1 MADGEDRIISI
12 LEKQASDRGRIDR
25 IETDINRIENTR
37 RELLAKNEKAMEAH
51 ENKIDNFEIQLTKIT
66 DEIKIYK
73 GFVIAI
79 VAIVSYIVTN
89 IENIKG
95 LLK

>member
-37 RELLAKNEKAMEAH
+37 RELLAKNERQMELH
-51 ENKIDNFEIQLTKIT
+51 EQKIDSFDIQLTKIT